1 MAQHN
6 PFKHHRFPQEV
17 ILLAVRWYCR
27 YPLSYRDVRD
37 LLAEREIIVDAATV
51 YRWVQKFGPEIR
63 KRAYGK
69 HRSWRGLQWH
79 VDETYVRVNGRW
91 CYLWRAVDQ
100 RGQLIDFRLTVRR
113 NASAARAFMRQAS
126 ETTRCYRPMIIIT
139 DKAHS
144 YAKVIKEMNWGC
156 GPEDAILHVDR
167 KHLNNRIEGDH
178 GALKQWLRPKRG
190 FRRLSAA
197 KNTLKGIE
205 THRAIKKGHFADN
218 QPGVLN
224 EIAFVASLFQDAA

>member
-1 MAQHN
+1 MARRS

-27 YPLSYRDVRD
+27 HPLSYRDVRD
-37 LLAEREIIVDAATV
+37 LMAERGITVDAATI

-63 KRAYGK
+63 KRAYGR

-100 RGQLIDFRLTVRR
+100 RGQLIYFRLAARR
-113 NASAARAFMRQAS
+113 NANAARAFMRQAC
-126 ETTRCYRPMIIIT
+126 ETVRCYYPLAIIT

-144 YAKVIKEMNWGC
+144 YAKVVAEMNQGC
-156 GPEDAILHVDR
+156 GLQDAIRHIDR
-167 KHLNNRIEGDH
+167 NHLNNRIEGDH
-178 GALKQWLRPKRG
+178 GVLKQLLGPK
-190 FRRLSAA
+190 
-197 KNTLKGIE
+197 
-205 THRAIKKGHFADN
+205 
-218 QPGVLN
+218 
-224 EIAFVASLFQDAA
+224 